1 MTSIGPVFAYC
12 IGPVIVLDAPALV
25 FVPNALATVF
35 VQDALVLTMSQ
46 MH

>member
-12 IGPVIVLDAPALV
+12 IGPVIVLDALALV